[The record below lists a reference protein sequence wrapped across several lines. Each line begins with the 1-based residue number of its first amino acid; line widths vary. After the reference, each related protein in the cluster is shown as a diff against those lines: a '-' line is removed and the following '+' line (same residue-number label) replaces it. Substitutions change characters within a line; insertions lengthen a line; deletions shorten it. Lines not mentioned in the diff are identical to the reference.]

1 MSNRVIVNLD
11 SLMDRLERL
20 ADPQAAVDRGITK
33 CCLAVEATAKQN
45 CPVDTGRLR
54 GSITH
59 DVNNGEGKVGTN
71 VEYANFVEFGTIKQ
85 RPQPFLYPALEANK
99 SRFTE
104 IMADEIETEL
114 NRR

>member
-11 SLMDRLERL
+11 RLMDRLERL
-20 ADPQAAVDRGITK
+20 ENPQAAIDRGLQK
-33 CCLAVEATAKQN
+33 CCLIVEADAKQN

-85 RPQPFLYPALEANK
+85 SPQPFLYPALEANR

-104 IMADEIETEL
+104 IISEEIEREL
-114 NRR
+114 R